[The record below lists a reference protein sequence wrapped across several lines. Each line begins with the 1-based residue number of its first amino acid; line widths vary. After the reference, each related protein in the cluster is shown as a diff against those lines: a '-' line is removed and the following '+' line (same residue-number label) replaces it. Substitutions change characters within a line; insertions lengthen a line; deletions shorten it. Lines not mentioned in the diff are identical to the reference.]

1 MKNIINLKNIINII
15 ILIMILK
22 TDISFI
28 FFYIAGFG
36 FSEFIIEYYK
46 IKGRN
51 FLLYHLLIL
60 IIGII
65 IYIC

>member
-1 MKNIINLKNIINII
+1 MC
-15 ILIMILK
+15 LK

-28 FFYIAGFG
+28 FLYIAAFG
-36 FSEFIIEYYK
+36 FSDFIIEYYK

-51 FLLYHLLIL
+51 FLLYHLLFL

-65 IYIC
+65 IYVY